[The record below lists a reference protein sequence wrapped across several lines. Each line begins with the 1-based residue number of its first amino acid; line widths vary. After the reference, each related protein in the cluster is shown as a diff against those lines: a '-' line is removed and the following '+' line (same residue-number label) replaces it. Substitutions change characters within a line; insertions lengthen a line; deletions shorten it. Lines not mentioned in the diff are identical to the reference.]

1 MLRVFLISA
10 LFLAAGCASS
20 ASTGM
25 SLADGVDG
33 VTVMDCIVRE
43 DGRLEQCALISETPT
58 GQGFGEQALA
68 TAHRFQMRTLTRN
81 GRSIVGARVRLPM
94 RWRIEDDGAATSDT
108 SLDLPPPEA

>member
-10 LFLAAGCASS
+10 LFLTAGCASS

-43 DGRLEQCALISETPT
+43 DGRL
-58 GQGFGEQALA
+58 
-68 TAHRFQMRTLTRN
+68 
-81 GRSIVGARVRLPM
+81 
-94 RWRIEDDGAATSDT
+94 
-108 SLDLPPPEA
+108 